1 MAKHMIQTMS
11 IAPAI
16 LALDLPARAVAKRYA
31 RERGSYRLQVV
42 RANEYEKK
50 RNPLKSRQRSKLEE
64 EPLMV

>member
-50 RNPLKSRQRSKLEE
+50 ATP
-64 EPLMV
+64 